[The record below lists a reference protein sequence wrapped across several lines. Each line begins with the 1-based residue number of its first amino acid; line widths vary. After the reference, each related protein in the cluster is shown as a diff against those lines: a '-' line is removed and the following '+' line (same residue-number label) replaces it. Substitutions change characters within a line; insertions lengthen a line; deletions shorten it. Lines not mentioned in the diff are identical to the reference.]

1 MPHICKLNP
10 SGKYHIQQLY
20 AAGGMDGVLKTLLDG
35 GLIHENCINV
45 TGVTLKERLADAVVT
60 DRDVIH
66 TLDTAY
72 SATGGIAIL
81 SGNLAPDGAVV
92 KQAGSKTGNVS
103 A

>member
-1 MPHICKLNP
+1 
-10 SGKYHIQQLY
+10 
-20 AAGGMDGVLKTLLDG
+20 MDGVLKTLLDG

-45 TGVTLKERLADAVVT
+45 TGATLKERLADAVVT

-92 KQAGSKTGNVS
+92 KSSWRKTGNVS